1 MQQDLPQND
10 IIYRK
15 ATLEDASELARLRWD
30 FSPDE
35 VLSGAQSFEDFVQQF
50 AVFLAAAL
58 EEKIWTIWV
67 AATERQLLGNIYIQ
81 PVHKVPRPGSF
92 NRKYGYVTNVYMEPA
107 ARGIGI
113 GSRLLQHVIAWAREE
128 RLEFLVLWPSEES
141 ANYYAR
147 AGFHPSPDAL
157 ELHLAGPE

>member
-1 MQQDLPQND
+1 MEQHSEQSD

-15 ATLEDASELARLRWD
+15 ATLEDAAELARLRWD

-35 VLSGAQSFEDFVQQF
+35 VQSGAQSFAAFAQQF
-50 AVFLAAAL
+50 AVFLGDAL

-92 NRKYGYVTNVYMEPA
+92 DRKYGYVTNVYMEPA
-107 ARGIGI
+107 VRGKGI
-113 GSRLLQHVIAWAREE
+113 GSRLLQHVIDWAREE

-147 AGFHPSPDAL
+147 AGFHRSPDAL
-157 ELHLAGPE
+157 ELHLEGPE